1 MYSLPLGNIFRKYG
15 IHFHSNADD
24 NQLYLSSKPSKY
36 FPPPSFTRRLAEIID
51 WISANFL
58 KLNSDKTE
66 VLLIGTKST
75 LTKSNCFTVDFDNN
89 AICPSQQF
97 RSLSVILDSTLSFES
112 HVNNN
117 SLHNF
122 KSRLKTYLF
131 TQALLRL
138 ALINCYYYCSY
149 KPLLYL

>member
-1 MYSLPLGNIFRKYG
+1 M
-15 IHFHSNADD
+15 
-24 NQLYLSSKPSKY
+24 
-36 FPPPSFTRRLAEIID
+36 PPQ
-51 WISANFL
+51 
-58 KLNSDKTE
+58 
-66 VLLIGTKST
+66 
-75 LTKSNCFTVDFDNN
+75 NN

-149 KPLLYL
+149 KPLLYLWCIYPVVLLNFVTCLFIVTVFTSLLAVGWPWVFRKAPLNKNELLLLLLLLLISHYDFFMYARSTPHSDVVFFCIIF